1 MATEHRTFDEELKEL
16 NKLILEMGSLVE
28 ASIHNAVDSLT
39 KKDEE
44 MAKNVIRGDD
54 RINKLE
60 VEVDEKGVSL
70 LALRQPMAIDL
81 RFITTGMRIATDLE
95 RIGDLAVDIAER
107 SLEMMAQPLPK
118 PLVDIPKLGAVANKM
133 VKGALDSF
141 VKRDINIAREVWN
154 SDDTADNYRDLI
166 TDELM
171 KVMMEKPEVIPQS
184 VLLIFVARHLERIC
198 DHATNIAEDVVYMV
212 EAKMI
217 KHNIEELKKFV
228 GKDWKEKKK
237 IV

>member
-1 MATEHRTFDEELKEL
+1 MPAEHRTFDDELKEL
-16 NKLILEMGSLVE
+16 NKMILEMGSLVE
-28 ASIHNAVDSLT
+28 AAIRNSVESLK

-60 VEVDEKGVSL
+60 VEIDEKCVSL

-107 SLEMMAQPLPK
+107 SLEMMPHPLPK
-118 PLVDIPKLGAVANKM
+118 PLIDIPKLGDVAQRM

-141 VKRDINIAREVWN
+141 VKRDLNIAREVWN
-154 SDDTADNYRDLI
+154 SDDEADNYRDLI
-166 TDELM
+166 TEELIT
-171 KVMMEKPEVIPQS
+171 VMMEDRDVIPQS
-184 VLLIFVARHLERIC
+184 VLLIFIARHLERIA

-217 KHNIEELKKFV
+217 KHNVEELKKFV

-237 IV
+237 V

>member
-1 MATEHRTFDEELKEL
+1 MNAEHRTFDDELKEL
-16 NKLILEMGSLVE
+16 NRMILEMGGLVE
-28 ASIHNAVDSLT
+28 GSISRAIESLK

-44 MAKNVIRGDD
+44 MAKDVIRSDD

-60 VEVDEKGVSL
+60 VEVDEKCVSL
-70 LALRQPMAIDL
+70 LALRQPMAVDL

-107 SLEMMAQPLPK
+107 SLEMMSKPLPK
-118 PLVDIPKLGAVANKM
+118 PLIDIPKLGGVASRM

-141 VKRDINIAREVWN
+141 VKRDVEIAREVWK
-154 SDDTADNYRDLI
+154 SDDIADNYRDLI
-166 TDELM
+166 QDELVQ
-171 KVMMEKPEVIPQS
+171 VMMENKSVIPQS
-184 VLLIFVARHLERIC
+184 LLLIFIARHLERIC

-217 KHNIEELKKFV
+217 KHNIDELKKFV

-237 IV
+237 I

>member
-1 MATEHRTFDEELKEL
+1 MNAEHRTFDDELKEL
-16 NKLILEMGSLVE
+16 NRMILEMGGLVE
-28 ASIHNAVDSLT
+28 GAISRSVESLK

-44 MAKNVIRGDD
+44 MAKDVIRGDD

-60 VEVDEKGVSL
+60 VEVDEKCVTL
-70 LALRQPMAIDL
+70 LALRQPMAVDL

-95 RIGDLAVDIAER
+95 RIGDLAVDIAKR
-107 SLEMMAQPLPK
+107 SLEMMSQPLPK
-118 PLVDIPKLGAVANKM
+118 PLIDIPKLGEVASRM

-141 VKRDINIAREVWN
+141 VNRDVDIARDVWK
-154 SDDTADNYRDLI
+154 SDDIADNYRDLI
-166 TDELM
+166 QDELIQ
-171 KVMMEKPEVIPQS
+171 VMMENKSVIPQS
-184 VLLIFVARHLERIC
+184 LLLIFIARHLERIC

-217 KHNIEELKKFV
+217 KHNIDELRKFV

-237 IV
+237 I